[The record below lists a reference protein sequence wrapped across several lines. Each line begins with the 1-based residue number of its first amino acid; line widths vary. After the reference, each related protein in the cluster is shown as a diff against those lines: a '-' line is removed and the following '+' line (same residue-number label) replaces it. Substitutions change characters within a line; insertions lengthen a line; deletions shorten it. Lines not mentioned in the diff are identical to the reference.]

1 MIPAESA
8 FRDEVRR
15 WLAARPAPAARPDGF
30 PAREEIREF
39 SSALH
44 AAGFA
49 GVSWPVEHGGR
60 GLPAAF
66 DAIAAEELVRAGR
79 GDHVGIIGLGMVG
92 PAILAVGT
100 ADQRNR
106 FLPRIL
112 SGETLFC
119 QGFSEPE
126 AGSDLAAL
134 RTSAAEADGMFVVD
148 GHKLWSTG
156 APVADHCLLLA
167 RTEPGSR
174 GHRGLSCLLVD
185 LRTEGVTVR
194 PLRQL
199 SGETRFGELLFD
211 QVPVPADAVL
221 GPVGGGWRVAMT
233 TLAHERGTFGVR
245 LAAALSAEFAEF
257 TAMLRRRGLDRDPVA
272 RDRVARVWIEV
283 AGVRAAAHRVAGAE
297 PGPEASIVKLR
308 WSRAEQRLAALA
320 FDLLG
325 DGDSAD
331 HARWRHARLRSRG
344 ATLEGGTSE
353 VLRDVLAERVLGLP
367 RAR

>member
-1 MIPAESA
+1 MIPAETA
-8 FRDEVRR
+8 FRDELRR
-15 WLAARPAPAARPDGF
+15 WLAARPAPAVRPDGF

-134 RTSAAEADGMFVVD
+134 RTSATEAEGMFVVD